1 MLKIGITGGIGAG
14 KSMVCRLFELLQIP
28 VYDSDL
34 RAKHVMAFN
43 PVLKQELIS
52 AFGPETFNAQGLNR
66 VYLGSLVFPDPE
78 KLAKLNA
85 LVHPHVKQDF
95 IDWAAAQKAPYVIK
109 EAALMFETEAYKQ
122 VDQMITVFA
131 PLEIRLKRLKKRDTH
146 RSEADILHII
156 GKQLPE
162 EEKIKRADHV
172 VYNDDSQ
179 LLIPQVLK
187 LHEQFLQQVSGSKGQ
202 GLSPENSR
210 NE

>member
-1 MLKIGITGGIGAG
+1 MLKIGITGGIGTG
-14 KSMVCRLFELLQIP
+14 KSMVCKVFELLQIP

-34 RAKHVMAFN
+34 RAKYVMNTN
-43 PVLKQELIS
+43 PVLKQELIQ
-52 AFGPETFNAQGLNR
+52 AFGQETFNVHGLNR
-66 VYLGSLVFPDPE
+66 VYLGSLVFPNPE
-78 KLAKLNA
+78 KLAKLNS

-95 IDWAAAQKAPYVIK
+95 LDWAAAQNAPYVIK

-131 PLEIRLKRLKKRDTH
+131 PLEIRLKRLEQRDTH

-172 VYNDDSQ
+172 IYNDDSQ
-179 LLIPQVLK
+179 LVIPHVLK
-187 LHEQFLQQVSGSKGQ
+187 LHEQLLQQTTVAK
-202 GLSPENSR
+202 R
-210 NE
+210 